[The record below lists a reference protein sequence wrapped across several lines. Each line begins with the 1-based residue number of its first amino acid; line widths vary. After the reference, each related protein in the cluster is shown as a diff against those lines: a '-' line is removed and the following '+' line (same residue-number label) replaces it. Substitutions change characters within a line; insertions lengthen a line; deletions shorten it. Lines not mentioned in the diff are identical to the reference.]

1 LKNSVS
7 NPANQSV
14 DSEILVRATTAS
26 DSPLIL
32 DFIQQLARYEKLEH
46 ECIATADQICDSLF
60 GPNAKAAALLAFEN
74 DQPAGFAVYFYSY
87 STWLA
92 KTGLYLEDLFVKPE
106 LRGRGIG
113 KRIFLELLKI
123 AHNEGCGRF
132 EWSVLDWNQPAI
144 DFYERLGAKP
154 QGEWIRYRLDQEQI
168 STLAQSG
175 LAPKARID

>member
-1 LKNSVS
+1 MHDVKIR
-7 NPANQSV
+7 A
-14 DSEILVRATTAS
+14 VRAG
-26 DSPLIL
+26 D
-32 DFIQQLARYEKLEH
+32 
-46 ECIATADQICDSLF
+46 
-60 GPNAKAAALLAFEN
+60 AAAVAALAEELGYPTAAEEMAPRITALASSPEDAVFVAVLGLTPVAWIHVACVTLLESPRYAEIR
-74 DQPAGFAVYFYSY
+74 
-87 STWLA
+87 
-92 KTGLYLEDLFVKPE
+92 GLVVTSS

-154 QGEWIRYRLDQEQI
+154 QGEWIRYRLDQDQI